1 MGIDKLAEKL
11 NENFAAKMAG
21 IDETG
26 HVPEKAELTALQ
38 QTEFAKI
45 NAEHNHS

>member
-1 MGIDKLAEKL
+1 MSGDKLAQAL

-38 QTEFAKI
+38 QAEYATI